1 MRMSK
6 RIAGLLSRSCLHHVN
21 GGVYTRKVKKTTFAC
36 LSCFSSPRH
45 QIMFFNSSMHGF
57 SSSSEKKEKEKEKEK
72 NILRSP
78 FKLNLTLFL
87 TQAHTSISPLEARE
101 KLLSFR

>member
-21 GGVYTRKVKKTTFAC
+21 GGVYTRKVKKQPLLAS
-36 LSCFSSPRH
+36 LVSSPRH

-57 SSSSEKKEKEKEKEK
+57 SSSSEKKKKKRK
-72 NILRSP
+72 KKKTYYDP
-78 FKLNLTLFL
+78 
-87 TQAHTSISPLEARE
+87 
-101 KLLSFR
+101 LLSLI